1 MIGGERAA
9 EGLLLHVVVQE
20 FCFVSVS
27 CFAWGWGFELRRAA
41 GGGGTGKKFPNFVAG
56 VPLYHAERLLDFFE
70 PISRFHRFTGIR
82 ETDSLRVCASAES
95 EPGRQGWQLDRIQFN
110 ARWEIGN
117 GVLRTEFW

>member
-1 MIGGERAA
+1 MFLYRALLGVGG
-9 EGLLLHVVVQE
+9 
-20 FCFVSVS
+20 SN
-27 CFAWGWGFELRRAA
+27 FEVRRAA

-70 PISRFHRFTGIR
+70 PISRFHRVTGIR